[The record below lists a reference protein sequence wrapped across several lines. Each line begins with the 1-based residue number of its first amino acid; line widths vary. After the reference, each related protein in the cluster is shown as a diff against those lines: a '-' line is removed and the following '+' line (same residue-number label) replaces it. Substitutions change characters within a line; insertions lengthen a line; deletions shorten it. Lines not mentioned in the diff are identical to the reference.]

1 VGYRRPV
8 PLPDASPNPF
18 ERIGLP
24 NGRSRLAVAIV
35 VTAVL
40 GALLSIETASVALA
54 AAKAWVVGYFDWL
67 FVLVANAA
75 VFGVVLLA
83 IHPLAKGRLGD
94 DDSRPEFSRL
104 SWFAMLFSAG
114 LASGLLYWATAE
126 PIIHLQ
132 GNPFLL
138 DPDAQLGGGGGGVDA
153 IATAMRI
160 TILHWGVHGWAFY
173 VLAALAISIYAYR
186 HGQPLTFR
194 TALYPIL
201 GPKWI
206 DRWPGTA
213 VDLLALFGT
222 VCGVATSIGLSAG
235 SMNATLGSLFDI
247 ENGATNQIVIIFG
260 VCVLGTLSALSGV
273 ARGIRRLSELNV
285 WVSVGLLAAF
295 LLLGPTLFLGELI
308 LRTIVDYLV
317 HVVPTGLWIGETAE
331 ERAWQ
336 GDWTVFYWGWWL
348 AWTPFV
354 SLFIARIS
362 KGRTIR
368 EFAIAV
374 MLVPTFVTIIWMC
387 VLGGTAI
394 SQESAVAGSVSETVN
409 LDYSLGLIA
418 VIENLASPQVAGIL
432 VAIAAFLLFT
442 WLITSLDSATLVVC
456 HILKTEDS
464 AAAKIFWGF
473 ALASVAAVLLRAGG
487 LDALQAASIVVGLP
501 LAGLMVLIGLGLLRD
516 FARGRL

>member
-1 VGYRRPV
+1 MV
-8 PLPDASPNPF
+8 
-18 ERIGLP
+18 
-24 NGRSRLAVAIV
+24 LA
-35 VTAVL
+35 T
-40 GALLSIETASVALA
+40 
-54 AAKAWVVGYFDWL
+54 AKAWVVGHFDWL

-75 VFGVVLLA
+75 ILGVALLA
-83 IHPLAKGRLGD
+83 IHPLSKRRLGD

-132 GNPFLL
+132 SNPFLL
-138 DPDAQLGGGGGGVDA
+138 APDASGVGVDA
-153 IATAMRI
+153 VAAAMRI
-160 TILHWGVHGWAFY
+160 TLLHWGIHGWAFY
-173 VLAALAISIYAYR
+173 VLAALAISVYAYR
-186 HGQPLTFR
+186 HGQALTFR

-235 SMNATLGSLFDI
+235 SMNATLGSLFGIDVG
-247 ENGATNQIVIIFG
+247 ETNQIVIVFG
-260 VCVLGTLSALSGV
+260 VCVLGTLSALSGL
-273 ARGIRRLSELNV
+273 ARGIRRLSELNI
-285 WVSVGLLAAF
+285 WVSAGLLAAF
-295 LLLGPTLFLGELI
+295 FLLGPTLFLGELI
-308 LRTIVDYLV
+308 LRTVVDYLV
-317 HVVPTGLWIGETAE
+317 YVVPTGLWIGETVE
-331 ERAWQ
+331 DRAWQ

-374 MLVPTFVTIIWMC
+374 MLAPTLVTLLWMC

-394 SQESAVAGSVSETVN
+394 AQESALAGSVSRAVN

-418 VIENLASPQVAGIL
+418 VIENLGSPQTSQFL

-442 WLITSLDSATLVVC
+442 WLITSLDSATLMIC

-501 LAGLMVLIGLGLLRD
+501 LAGLMVLVGVGLLRD
-516 FARGRL
+516 FVRGQL

>member
-1 VGYRRPV
+1 VGYRGLV
-8 PLPDASPNPF
+8 PLPDAPRSPF

-24 NGRSRLAVAIV
+24 NARSRLAVAIV

-40 GALLSIETASVALA
+40 GALLSIETASLVLA
-54 AAKAWVVGYFDWL
+54 AAKAWVVGHFDWL
-67 FVLVANAA
+67 FVGVANAA
-75 VFGVVLLA
+75 VLGVVVLA

-94 DDSRPEFSRL
+94 EDSRPEFSRL

-132 GNPFLL
+132 SNPFLL
-138 DPDAQLGGGGGGVDA
+138 DSDAELGGVEA

-160 TILHWGVHGWAFY
+160 TVLHWGIHGWAFY
-173 VLAALAISIYAYR
+173 VLAALAISVYAYR
-186 HGQPLTFR
+186 HGQALTFR

-247 ENGATNQIVIIFG
+247 ENGATNQIIIIFG
-260 VCVLGTLSALSGV
+260 VCILGILSAVSGI

-285 WVSVGLLAAF
+285 WVSGGLLAAF
-295 LLLGPTLFLGELI
+295 LVLGPTLFLGELI

-317 HVVPTGLWIGETAE
+317 HVVPTGLWIGESAD

-374 MLVPTFVTIIWMC
+374 MLVPTLVTILWMC

-394 SQESAVAGSVSETVN
+394 AQESAVAGSVSETVN
-409 LDYSLGLIA
+409 RDYSLGLIA
-418 VIENLASPQVAGIL
+418 VIENLASPQVGGVL
-432 VAIAAFLLFT
+432 VTIAAFLLFT

-464 AAAKIFWGF
+464 APAKIFWGF

-501 LAGLMVLIGLGLLRD
+501 LAGLMVLVGLGLLTD